1 MDSDNPKRQEDLEH
15 KLNAILSSGAGQ
27 ISNSQI
33 NFLKLPETLNPL
45 VPLASNL
52 YWVWNRRIRRI
63 FEEIDIAAW
72 DGLGHNP
79 VLLLQRI
86 SDLRYKEL
94 SSNQEFVT
102 RLSRAY
108 DIQREYLHKKED
120 TWFRRTFGMLERN
133 ELVAYFSA
141 EFGLTECLRTYS
153 GGLGILSGDHLKSA
167 SDLGIPLVGIGIFYR
182 RGYFSQSLTPDGW
195 QLESYPENNPSEL
208 PMEPALDPNS
218 KEPLVVS
225 VPIEDR
231 QIRVKAWRVAVGR
244 VTLLL
249 LDTNLPGLN
258 SREDCEITAELY
270 GGDIHT
276 RIKQEI
282 ILGFGGARIIRAL
295 GLQPTVYHLNE
306 GHASFAILERLREI
320 IEEDKPGTS
329 FKESIEFSKS
339 CNLFTTH
346 TPVAAGIDVFDKS
359 LIERYLGWYAKK
371 LGISLDDLLDLGRE
385 KAGSSGFN
393 MAVFAIRLSSNA
405 NAVSKLHRRV
415 ASKLWQSVVKE
426 RDPGRELGSVTNGVH
441 SLSWISDSF
450 ADLYDQ
456 FLGPEWDED
465 TSNAKVWARIA
476 EIPDELV
483 WQTHMK
489 QKAKLVE
496 FIRTNFSLSGYE
508 VGPSGQFLDPNALT
522 IGFARRFATYKRASL
537 ILSEKEKLLAL
548 LESKDRPVQFIF
560 SGKAHPRDHE
570 GKKVIQEIVNFTKSA
585 DSKGRVVF
593 LPNYD
598 ISMAR
603 HLVQGVDVWLN
614 NPQRPLEASGT
625 SGMKAVP
632 NGVLN
637 FSVLDGW
644 WDEAHS
650 PEYGWAINPLDFHED
665 PIKQAKADAEALF
678 ATLESEII
686 PEYYSRNPQGIPI
699 SWVQK
704 MKGSISLLTPRFTT
718 RRMVKEYAEEFYFKS
733 AKRVADSL
741 NKSEMGS
748 DVLEGA
754 SNKWDK

>member
-1 MDSDNPKRQEDLEH
+1 MDSDNPKHPEDKQS
-15 KLNAILSSGAGQ
+15 KLNAIHSPGIGFLST
-27 ISNSQI
+27 SQVS
-33 NFLKLPETLNPL
+33 FLKLPDVLSPL
-45 VPLASNL
+45 APLASNL

-63 FEEIDIAAW
+63 FEEVDLAAW

-86 SDLRYKEL
+86 SDSRYSEL
-94 SSNQEFVT
+94 ATNQEFVT
-102 RLSRAY
+102 RLTRAY
-108 DIQREYLHKKED
+108 DIQREYLHKKEES
-120 TWFRRTFGMLERN
+120 WFRRTFGILERN

-167 SDLGIPLVGIGIFYR
+167 SDLGIPLVGVGIFYK
-182 RGYFSQSLTPDGW
+182 RGYFSQSLGPDGW

-208 PMEPALDPNS
+208 PMEPALEPNS

-231 QIRVKAWRVAVGR
+231 QVRVKAWKISVGR

-258 SREDCEITAELY
+258 SKEDCEITAELY

-282 ILGFGGARIIRAL
+282 VLGFGGAKIIRAL
-295 GLQPTVYHLNE
+295 GLQPTIYHLNE
-306 GHASFAILERLREI
+306 GHAAFAILERLREI
-320 IEEDKPGTS
+320 MEEDKPGTN
-329 FKESIEFSKS
+329 FKDSIEFSKS

-371 LGISLDDLLDLGRE
+371 LGISLEDLLALGRE
-385 KAGSSGFN
+385 KPESPGFN
-393 MAVFAIRLSSNA
+393 MAVFAIRVSSNA

-415 ASKLWQSVVKE
+415 ASKLWQGVVKE
-426 RDPGRELGSVTNGVH
+426 EDSDRELGSVTNGIH
-441 SLSWISDSF
+441 ALSWISDSF

-465 TSNAKVWARIA
+465 TTSVNAWAPVSD
-476 EIPDELV
+476 IPDELI
-483 WQTHMK
+483 WQTHVK
-489 QKAKLVE
+489 QKTKLIE
-496 FIRTNFSLSGYE
+496 YIRTNFSFGNYQGTSGH
-508 VGPSGQFLDPNALT
+508 VLDPEALT

-537 ILSEKEKLLAL
+537 ILSESEKLLSL
-548 LESKDRPVQFIF
+548 IKGKDRPVQFIF

-570 GKKVIQEIVNFTKSA
+570 GKRVIQEIVNFAKNA
-585 DSKGRVVF
+585 DCAGRIVF
-593 LPNYD
+593 LPDYD
-598 ISMAR
+598 ISVAR
-603 HLVQGVDVWLN
+603 HMVQGVDVWLN
-614 NPQRPLEASGT
+614 TPQRPLEASGT

-632 NGVLN
+632 NGALN

-650 PEYGWAINPLDFHED
+650 PEYGWSINPLDFHED
-665 PIKQAKADAEALF
+665 PIKQAKADAEALY
-678 ATLESEII
+678 AILEADII
-686 PEYYSRNPQGIPI
+686 PEYYTRNSEGIPI

-704 MKGSISLLTPRFTT
+704 MKKSISLLSPRFTT
-718 RRMVKEYAEEFYFKS
+718 RRMVKEYAEEFYFKN

-741 NKSEMGS
+741 NKSELGS
-748 DVLEGA
+748 DVLESA
-754 SNKWDK
+754 PNKWDK